1 MFFDVGEVQKQTGFS
16 PVLSLQRLSRDCY
29 RGWVATAQP
38 ALRATA
44 LPLLEAALSF
54 PGGSHSYP
62 LYHHDALTEYLKSYF
77 FHFCFLPRLEAYGWR
92 CFLKKVDQSWMEK
105 IFNQVSFKIR
115 IQYHVTFSKDIH

>member
-77 FHFCFLPRLEAYGWR
+77 FHFCFLPRW
-92 CFLKKVDQSWMEK
+92 VDKFCKLDSNQNYKPDEIWHFVK
-105 IFNQVSFKIR
+105 IFQ
-115 IQYHVTFSKDIH
+115 QL